1 MSDRPRR
8 FGMTRRGWLGLSAL
22 AALGLGGAAF
32 AGTGWLGHHRHGF
45 GHHGGRGFEA
55 EDIEYFVR
63 RALREV
69 DASDEQVARV
79 SEIAKGAVAD
89 LGTLRETH
97 RQRREAFAAALV
109 GADRGALEALRAAEL
124 ADADAV
130 SQRVVAALADAAEV
144 LTPEQ
149 REQLAALHAQH
160 DRQRW

>member
-1 MSDRPRR
+1 MS
-8 FGMTRRGWLGLSAL
+8 RRGWLGLSAL
-22 AALGLGGAAF
+22 AALGVGGAAL
-32 AGTGWLGHHRHGF
+32 AGPGWLGHHRHGF
-45 GHHGGRGFEA
+45 GHHGDRGFDA
-55 EDIEYFVR
+55 EDVEYFVR

-89 LGTLRETH
+89 LGTLREMH

-124 ADADAV
+124 ADADSA
-130 SQRVVAALADAAEV
+130 SQRVVAALADAAEL
-144 LTPEQ
+144 LTPDQ

-160 DRQRW
+160 GRQHW